1 MKHRNL
7 RCISVRVGT
16 GCIGIGS
23 ILVPVLGTQP
33 YLTPGHKNMTR
44 LEEILIISLLSAKHG
59 FTWYRLESHHSQQS
73 IIVQSSALC
82 WERTP
87 LPSHLLQEGQG
98 QHAPPLDVVRV
109 LHTHQT
115 GARVVRVRV
124 AVADLGLQLV
134 QVKGAI
140 GEVGHSGGVNP
151 SKLWGGHERAE

>member
-1 MKHRNL
+1 MPLEAHQKKYV
-7 RCISVRVGT
+7 S
-16 GCIGIGS
+16 
-23 ILVPVLGTQP
+23 P
-33 YLTPGHKNMTR
+33 YSHGNQNDLPSSY
-44 LEEILIISLLSAKHG
+44 SLSLSP
-59 FTWYRLESHHSQQS
+59 YSL
-73 IIVQSSALC
+73 
-82 WERTP
+82 P